1 MEKRDAE
8 NAEGADWIRKHD
20 FYDVGNC
27 CLKMFDSKDRFSKTQ
42 KRDHEG
48 VLKGSEQIGRA
59 HV

>member
-27 CLKMFDSKDRFSKTQ
+27 CLEMFDSKDRFSKTQ

-48 VLKGSEQIGRA
+48 VLKGSEHQ
-59 HV
+59 